1 VNEDEAAAEQAGSAS
16 PGTGLPHPRSDEASA
31 DGARAGSGTEARAA
45 AGEALDQ
52 EMIRRARGYF
62 SEIYLP
68 KIRAAVDRLPAED
81 LWWRPNAA
89 SNSVGNLLLH
99 LAGNVRQWVVAGL
112 AGREDVRNRAAEFA
126 ADGGMEA
133 SELLERLESAL
144 AEVDEALAGL
154 DPAALG
160 EPRRVQGIETTGL
173 GALLHAVEHFSGH
186 TGQILWVTKLRTGG
200 ELGFYSESDDG
211 TITTHW

>member
-1 VNEDEAAAEQAGSAS
+1 VSE
-16 PGTGLPHPRSDEASA
+16 
-31 DGARAGSGTEARAA
+31 
-45 AGEALDQ
+45 GEALG
-52 EMIRRARGYF
+52 EEVIRRARECF
-62 SEIYLP
+62 SESYLP
-68 KIRAAVDRLPAED
+68 KIRAALDRLPAED

-112 AGREDVRNRAAEFA
+112 AGREDVRHRAAEFA

-133 SELLERLESAL
+133 GEVLERLERAL

-154 DPAALG
+154 DPAALS
-160 EPRRVQGIETTGL
+160 EARTVQGVETTGL

-186 TGQILWVTKLRTGG
+186 TGQILWITKLRTGAD
-200 ELGFYSESDDG
+200 LGFYTEGDDG